1 MADGGGC
8 CEDSPPDAAQHEEE
22 DVPKTRL
29 QPGCRARV
37 SKADEEASVE
47 EGLVGQEVAVEG
59 WPSVLAGGSPRW
71 PVRLV
76 VSDRRLNIPATS
88 LHAEQ
93 RDMFARLGDSAEAD
107 DLLSLLLE
115 GCDLDAMVQI
125 KAASRRL
132 RALTRQ
138 VIGGRAWRSHPEH
151 LHQMRCALWRGARYQ
166 YFSSAPHTD
175 AVSALV
181 IDGPLFATG
190 SWDRTVKVWSSELGQ
205 SAYSLPHAEAVVG
218 VALRNGR
225 LASSGCDGKLRVWC
239 PRLGSIELPN
249 SAINSTGPLA
259 WATSSQLLVGGAAGD
274 FKLRMW
280 DVDTACCTVAEGT
293 HVRSVVSLVAD
304 ASLGVSGSWD
314 STVKL
319 WSIDE
324 RLTCKATLQP
334 KQGGELVGQAAVRAV
349 AMRGVVVASGGDD
362 RLVHLWDARSH
373 ENMAVIEC
381 AGKVFCLALCG
392 NLLATGGSDDCA
404 AYLWDLRQLT
414 RPVTALGP
422 GGNEYGGR
430 VTCVALEPTMLLAGD
445 EAGLLRR
452 WKQEA
457 WGGASS

>member
-1 MADGGGC
+1 MDDATDAMADGGGC

-259 WATSSQLLVGGAAGD
+259 WATSSQLLVGGAP
-274 FKLRMW
+274 FYI
-280 DVDTACCTVAEGT
+280 C
-293 HVRSVVSLVAD
+293 
-304 ASLGVSGSWD
+304 GSHNRTPG
-314 STVKL
+314 S
-319 WSIDE
+319 
-324 RLTCKATLQP
+324 R
-334 KQGGELVGQAAVRAV
+334 VRAERPP
-349 AMRGVVVASGGDD
+349 ALQRRKAHEHPHTMNALHRGAPATTAAHPTYTQRSNSHTSGG
-362 RLVHLWDARSH
+362 
-373 ENMAVIEC
+373 
-381 AGKVFCLALCG
+381 
-392 NLLATGGSDDCA
+392 
-404 AYLWDLRQLT
+404 RQRIRVNT
-414 RPVTALGP
+414 TP
-422 GGNEYGGR
+422 G
-430 VTCVALEPTMLLAGD
+430 
-445 EAGLLRR
+445 
-452 WKQEA
+452 
-457 WGGASS
+457 